1 MSEATKRGV
10 GTIGGYTVLRREP
23 LERLE
28 GAFIELEHE
37 RTGARHI
44 HIE

>member
-1 MSEATKRGV
+1 MSKATNHGA

-28 GAFIELEHE
+28 GSFIQLEHT

-44 HIE
+44 HI